1 MSAKVF
7 YAFRVTYVLEI
18 FMFIKLY
25 ASWIVYICGI
35 IFLEAFMLF
44 DIENDYAVSNTNMVV
59 TFTTL

>member
-25 ASWIVYICGI
+25 GSWIVYICGI

-44 DIENDYAVSNTNMVV
+44 DIESDYAVSNTNMVV
-59 TFTTL
+59 TFTAL